1 MPDTTNGILKE
12 STSVIAEVEKQL
24 ERLLAKRKEEIDR
37 ELAEKINLEKEEA
50 RKRTEQIE
58 KDFEK
63 EREALSDY
71 RAAISEFEAEK
82 ANLQGQI
89 KEHFNQ
95 ALHYQKL
102 IEKMAGLT
110 VEELGRVSLLNQKL
124 DELRQKAELKM
135 AFFRKDLE
143 EKFGIVTEVP
153 ETIEKEEMTIDLE
166 QELVK
171 LKKIKE
177 LLASEN
183 LGRSVEPEL
192 EKMRVEVTPTEPA
205 QPPAAEEPI
214 PEVPEIMESAA
225 PPESQPEEE
234 ESSPETPP
242 AGPEEKENDF
252 EGVFEALE
260 KYRKS
265 DSAHNNGEINYF
277 QKDGRVILDG
287 EYLIS
292 AMSKTLEE
300 AKRLYIRLSQ
310 TESPKDQFFVKQEI
324 LNQQEV
330 LRKIFLRTV
339 KMCERE
345 TCSLPQYT
353 SEILNVQVLKDILE
367 RLSMGNWSNQDD
379 FSGFDGYINVM
390 KNGYYARI
398 TPPLAYLKSILEE
411 LEG

>member
-1 MPDTTNGILKE
+1 MPDTNEIFKE
-12 STSVIAEVEKQL
+12 STSVIEEVEKQL
-24 ERLLAKRKEEIDR
+24 GKLFAKKKEDIDK
-37 ELAEKINLEKEEA
+37 ELAEKINREKEEA

-58 KDFEK
+58 KEFEK
-63 EREALSDY
+63 EKEALSEY
-71 RAAISEFEAEK
+71 RAAISEFEAERT
-82 ANLQGQI
+82 NLQNQI

-124 DELRQKAELKM
+124 EELRQKAEVKM

-153 ETIEKEEMTIDLE
+153 ETIEKEEMAIDLE
-166 QELVK
+166 QELIK
-171 LKKIKE
+171 LRKIKE

-183 LGRSVEPEL
+183 LGRSVEQEL
-192 EKMRVEVTPTEPA
+192 EKIRVEVTATEPV
-205 QPPAAEEPI
+205 QPPAAEVPI
-214 PEVPEIMESAA
+214 PEVPEILESA
-225 PPESQPEEE
+225 PPAESQPEAE
-234 ESSPETPP
+234 ESTPETPP
-242 AGPEEKENDF
+242 AEPEEKGKDF
-252 EGVFEALE
+252 EAIFETLE
-260 KYRKS
+260 RYRKS
-265 DSAHNNGEINYF
+265 DTTHNNGEINYF
-277 QKDGRVILDG
+277 QKNGRMILDG

-292 AMSKTLEE
+292 AMGKTLEE

-345 TCSLPQYT
+345 SCSLPRYT
-353 SEILNVQVLKDILE
+353 GEILNVQVLKDILE

-379 FSGFDGYINVM
+379 FSGFDGFIAVM
-390 KNGYYARI
+390 KNSYYARI
-398 TPPLAYLKSILEE
+398 TPLLAYLKSILEE
-411 LEG
+411 LES